1 MDLSNSSRRMRFV
14 DIVTYTHTH
23 TYSVVAQV
31 LGGAICVVCTCE
43 RDGNTLVS
51 VMIKVL
57 EGTADYLD
65 NKSIVTAV
73 RLFLSSIASARSN
86 HDLAYKV
93 ATGLS

>member
-1 MDLSNSSRRMRFV
+1 ML
-14 DIVTYTHTH
+14 IYTHTH
-23 TYSVVAQV
+23 IQSSLKCLEGQSVWS
-31 LGGAICVVCTCE
+31 G

>member
-1 MDLSNSSRRMRFV
+1 MDLSNSSRRVRFV
-14 DIVTYTHTH
+14 GMITYTHTH
-23 TYSVVAQV
+23 THTHTHIQSSLKCLEGPPVWT
-31 LGGAICVVCTCE
+31 G

-73 RLFLSSIASARSN
+73 R
-86 HDLAYKV
+86 
-93 ATGLS
+93 